1 MKITKNQLRRI
12 IKEEKQKLLAE
23 SRIRNAVRRQLSEM
37 YGGEIPDSGPSPLG
51 RDKKVEYVHGSY
63 MVPGASFVTDSE
75 DHPLDQ
81 LQDLLDMGVR
91 IVEDGESD
99 MGVMP
104 IMKWVDIVVDVSSDN
119 DDDDVYGPPRRWK
132 GGR

>member
-1 MKITKNQLRRI
+1 
-12 IKEEKQKLLAE
+12 
-23 SRIRNAVRRQLSEM
+23 M

-51 RDKKVEYVHGSY
+51 RDKKVEYVHGAY

-91 IVEDGESD
+91 TVEDGESD
-99 MGVMP
+99 LGVMP
-104 IMKWVDIVVDVSSDN
+104 IGKWVALSVDVSRDN
-119 DDDDVYGPPRRWK
+119 DDDDVYGPPRRWR

>member
-1 MKITKNQLRRI
+1 MKITKNRLRRI
-12 IKEEKQKLLAE
+12 IREEKQKILE
-23 SRIRNAVRRQLSEM
+23 ENRVRKAVRRSLSEM

-51 RDKKVEYVHGSY
+51 RDKKVIYVHGSY

-91 IVEDGESD
+91 IVEDGEDD

-104 IMKWVDIVVDVSSDN
+104 ISKWVELSVDVSRDN
-119 DDDDVYGPPRRWK
+119 DDDDVYGPPRRWR

>member
-12 IKEEKQKLLAE
+12 IREEKQKLLE
-23 SRIRNAVRRQLSEM
+23 ENRVRKAVRRGLAEM
-37 YGGEIPDSGPSPLG
+37 YGGSPPVDGPPALG
-51 RDKKVEYVHGSY
+51 RDKKVVFSDGAYEI
-63 MVPGASFVTDSE
+63 PGAGFVTDAE

-81 LQDLLDMGVR
+81 LQDLLSMGVR
-91 IVEDGESD
+91 TVEDGETD

-104 IMKWVDIVVDVSSDN
+104 IGKWVAMSVDVSRDN
-119 DDDDVYGPPRRWK
+119 DDDAIYGPPRRWR